1 MTRLQHGGVDI
12 STARPQAR
20 IQSGARD
27 WYRIE
32 NKAATDTV
40 AALAEVWIY
49 DEIGYFGVTANDFV
63 RELSQVAEDKI
74 VVHLNTP
81 GGDAFDG
88 IAIYGALKSH
98 KAHVEM
104 RIDSLAASAGSFI
117 AQAGDE
123 RVMARN
129 ATMMIHD
136 AHGLA
141 IGNAETMT
149 KHAEVLDRVSD
160 NVADIY
166 AQVAGGTAEQ
176 WRAAMKAE
184 TWYTADEAVA
194 AGLADR
200 VDDYEGVSARAF
212 DLAIFSYAG
221 RQEAPAPVL
230 PEPAPVVEPEG
241 PDAEDFDVDSIITAL
256 RGAHV

>member
-1 MTRLQHGGVDI
+1 VTRLRHGGVDI

-20 IQSGARD
+20 VQTGARD

-32 NKAATDTV
+32 MRGHLGDIST
-40 AALAEVWIY
+40 LAEVWIY
-49 DEIGYFGVTANDFV
+49 DEIGYFGVTASDFV
-63 RELSQVAEDKI
+63 RELAAVDSDKI

-123 RVMARN
+123 RIIARN
-129 ATMMIHD
+129 ATVMIHD
-136 AHGLA
+136 AHGLVV
-141 IGNAETMT
+141 GNHADMTAMAEL
-149 KHAEVLDRVSD
+149 LDKTSD

-166 AQVAGGTAEQ
+166 AQRAGGTVES

-184 TWYTADEAVA
+184 TWYNADEAVA

-200 VDDYEGVSARAF
+200 VDDYTPATGNAF

-230 PEPAPVVEPEG
+230 PEPAVVVDQVPEV
-241 PDAEDFDVDSIITAL
+241 EVFDLGFIDAL
-256 RGAHV
+256 RGAHA

>member
-1 MTRLQHGGVDI
+1 VTRLQHGGIDI

-20 IQSGARD
+20 VQQGARD

-32 NKAATDTV
+32 MRAATDTV
-40 AALAEVWIY
+40 SALAEVWIY
-49 DEIGYFGVTANDFV
+49 DEIGYFGVTASDFV
-63 RELSQVAEDKI
+63 RELAAVDSDKI

-98 KAHVEM
+98 RASVEM

-136 AHGLA
+136 AHGLVV
-141 IGNAETMT
+141 GNAADM
-149 KHAEVLDRVSD
+149 AQMVSLLDKTSD

-166 AQVAGGTAEQ
+166 AQRSQIGTVED

-200 VDDYEGVSARAF
+200 VDDYSTVPGNSF

-230 PEPAPVVEPEG
+230 PDPAPVVEQEPEPEVLDLG
-241 PDAEDFDVDSIITAL
+241 FIDAL
-256 RGAHV
+256 RGALA

>member
-1 MTRLQHGGVDI
+1 VTRLQHGGIDI

-20 IQSGARD
+20 VQTGARD

-32 NKAATDTV
+32 NKGRIDGVTAE
-40 AALAEVWIY
+40 AEVWIY
-49 DEIGYFGVTANDFV
+49 DEIGYFGVTASDFV
-63 RELSQVAEDKI
+63 RELAAVDSDKI

-88 IAIYGALKSH
+88 IAIYGALRAH

-117 AQAGDE
+117 AQAGDD

-136 AHGLA
+136 AHGLVV
-141 IGNAETMT
+141 GNHADMVKMAEL
-149 KHAEVLDRVSD
+149 LDSTSD

-166 AQVAGGTAEQ
+166 AQRAGGNVEG

-200 VDDYEGVSARAF
+200 VDDYSPTPGASF

-230 PEPAPVVEPEG
+230 PDPAPVVEQVPEV
-241 PDAEDFDVDSIITAL
+241 EVFDLGFIDAL